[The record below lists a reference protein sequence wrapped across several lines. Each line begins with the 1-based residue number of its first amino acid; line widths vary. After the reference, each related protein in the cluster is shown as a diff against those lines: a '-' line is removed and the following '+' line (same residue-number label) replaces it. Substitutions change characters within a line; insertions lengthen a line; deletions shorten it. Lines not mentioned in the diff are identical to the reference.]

1 MYNKQH
7 KVLYVCFL
15 SMRHFL
21 GNIREKL
28 VQKNSVNKL
37 SSDDFDFW
45 WKMEKVWEE
54 SYIFESYGQQTK
66 IEKYDEELFSIWG
79 IVESEKNIKL
89 VADFMNRWKHLAAEW
104 YRNSIENCAWVSFDY
119 TPDYPENNVS
129 VVVDIEFDVD
139 PEESWDEYEAG
150 YWTSQSIIEKNMYS
164 RMNEN
169 EKYIIRKNAA
179 TMAKYLNDRAKEVH
193 IDEIKNE
200 ESVEDE
206 GA

>member
-1 MYNKQH
+1 
-7 KVLYVCFL
+7 
-15 SMRHFL
+15 MRHFL
-21 GNIREKL
+21 GNIREML
-28 VQKNSVNKL
+28 VQKKSVDKST
-37 SSDDFDFW
+37 SSDFDFW

-54 SYIFESYGQQTK
+54 SYIFESYGQQTT

-89 VADFMNRWKHLAAEW
+89 VADFMNRWKHLAAES
-104 YRNSIENCAWVSFDY
+104 YRNSIETVVGISFGY
-119 TPDYPENNVS
+119 NPDYPEDNVS
-129 VVVDIEFDVD
+129 IIMDIEFDID
-139 PEESWDEYEAG
+139 PEDVDVWDIYESG
-150 YWTSQSIIEKNMYS
+150 YGTSKSVIEKNIFAK
-164 RMNEN
+164 MNDQ

-200 ESVEDE
+200 EPVADE